1 MTLRNLPNTE
11 LARLYD
17 SELILKLQNPKNL
30 RDTRNVLSCFM
41 NYLGAYPPSPELAKS
56 FLAQYTD
63 RKARTLYRYT
73 QMVRSFMK
81 WYGEPIDDVKI
92 KVPKTLPAYTEDS
105 DIEKLLAAIPNKRSH
120 KDCIERD
127 QLLVMLGWRSGL
139 RRAELA
145 NLRPR
150 DIHGD
155 SLIVRGGKGKKDRLI
170 PLTQDVAARLHEFIK
185 AKGPDE
191 RVFGL
196 SPESLGMKVK
206 QLAMKA
212 GLSGFHA
219 HTLRH
224 KFATDVLESG
234 TNVKVLQS
242 LMGHENLN
250 TTEIYLSITDRDLYA
265 AAKRLDAHHNRVTK
279 GNGQEKPNSEV
290 QSVRAVLSGTASGG
304 NNNPWATALRVM
316 LDPSNLCHAL
326 EPGGV
331 EELQLANLPVMGKAA
346 VNRLIG
352 LSGEKALRRNPR

>member
-1 MTLRNLPNTE
+1 LALRNLPNNE
-11 LARLYD
+11 LIRLYD
-17 SELILKLQNPKNL
+17 SELVLKLNNRKNL
-30 RDTRNVLSCFM
+30 RDTRNILSRFI

-56 FLAQYTD
+56 FLAQYAD

-92 KVPKTLPAYTEDS
+92 KVPKTLPPYTEDS

-127 QLLVMLGWRSGL
+127 QLLVMVGWRSGL

-145 NLRPR
+145 NLCPR

-155 SLIVRGGKGKKDRLI
+155 SLIVRSGKGKKDRLI
-170 PLTQDVAARLHEFIK
+170 PLTQDVATRLHKFIK
-185 AKGPDE
+185 DKVPDE

-196 SPESLGMKVK
+196 SPESLGMKMK
-206 QLAMKA
+206 QFAKKA
-212 GLSGFHA
+212 GLSDFHT

-242 LMGHENLN
+242 LLGHENLN
-250 TTEIYLSITDRDLYA
+250 TTEVYLSITDRELYA
-265 AAKRLDAHHNRVTK
+265 AAKRLDAHNNKATK
-279 GNGQEKPNSEV
+279 GNGQEKPD
-290 QSVRAVLSGTASGG
+290 SGAQNVHTVPGGATSGSNG
-304 NNNPWATALRVM
+304 DPWAAALRVM
-316 LDPSNLCHAL
+316 LDPANLCQAL
-326 EPGGV
+326 ELDRV
-331 EELQLANLPVMGKAA
+331 EELQLAGLPVIDKAI
-346 VNRLIG
+346 VNRLRG
-352 LSGEKALRRNPR
+352 LSANNTRHRKH